1 MRRATRD
8 LDRGAPCFGSGGLP
22 PLLWNLSPHH
32 LLRCKYHAV
41 VSPQTAKSYCY
52 TVMWKSRQSRLASR
66 LRSYGETHQGIK
78 TFNKM
83 PTLSP
88 KILHIWLELRS
99 TTFPVPLWKSIQ
111 ITVNYFFLNLI
122 AILYFSLTW
131 DLERWR
137 CGWYLTQKANPSNLN
152 EKLSPAHCHSTK
164 RNRSSSVRVA
174 QHS

>member
-1 MRRATRD
+1 MR
-8 LDRGAPCFGSGGLP
+8 PSLP

-78 TFNKM
+78 TFNKIANSFPQD
-83 PTLSP
+83 PT
-88 KILHIWLELRS
+88 
-99 TTFPVPLWKSIQ
+99 
-111 ITVNYFFLNLI
+111 
-122 AILYFSLTW
+122 
-131 DLERWR
+131 
-137 CGWYLTQKANPSNLN
+137 YLTRIKEHNLPCPSL
-152 EKLSPAHCHSTK
+152 EKHPNNWELFLPEFDCYTIFFSYMRSGKMKMWLVSDTKSQPFQPEREAQSSPLSLSKKKLTQC
-164 RNRSSSVRVA
+164 RSSSVRVA